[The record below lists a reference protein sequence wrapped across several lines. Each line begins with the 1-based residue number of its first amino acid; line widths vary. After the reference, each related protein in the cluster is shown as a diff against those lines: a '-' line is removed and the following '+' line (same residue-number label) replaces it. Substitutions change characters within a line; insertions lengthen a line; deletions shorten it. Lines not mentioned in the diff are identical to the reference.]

1 MQKYADYIK
10 QIEIDALWSGR
21 GAHHL
26 GSRPAGQH
34 SQRSQRCGQVD
45 HSQQSGQSS
54 QPKTLNYTYGNDHS
68 SLDLLNKIGLLLL

>member
-45 HSQQSGQSS
+45 HSQQNGQ
-54 QPKTLNYTYGNDHS
+54 K
-68 SLDLLNKIGLLLL
+68 

>member
-34 SQRSQRCGQVD
+34 SQRSQRCG
-45 HSQQSGQSS
+45 
-54 QPKTLNYTYGNDHS
+54 
-68 SLDLLNKIGLLLL
+68 